1 MADLK
6 DQTIHIRLA
15 GVDAPE
21 AAHFGKPA
29 QEFAQES
36 LAWLKYYIEG
46 RFVYCQLCRKDQY
59 GRIVAHVH
67 WKPRILPGSLAT
79 GKSVPIEMLQHG
91 WAEVYEQSGAE
102 HGQLGVDEFL
112 RVQGEAQTAKRGIWK
127 YGLKRESAADYKKR
141 YASGDTSKPVL
152 VKTKDSMDKTE
163 GTTQAE
169 ASTQSVPLRAT
180 AASRPVASRAGAHI
194 DATDATALKSLF
206 SFHHHGRRCTMG
218 VAGQEQTPKKPV
230 RASRVLAAL
239 DNPGF
244 FASQAPAAASL
255 PPATPLLSGTKRPF
269 DTPGASGSGSQKRTR
284 RPGYER
290 ENTPSGVETSVTQMT
305 MLVGASQGG
314 FRLNYDQEGGLLPL
328 DLGGEDQQM
337 RLAEF
342 VTRSIDNSAN
352 GVSVKAAME
361 KLGLRNKRDL
371 LPGMEVR
378 LLPHQIL
385 GVAWMMNQERVSP
398 HKGGILADEMGLGKT
413 VQMIATMAINLPEPE
428 DKHRTTLVVV
438 PAALLQQWK
447 DELLTK
453 TNGIF
458 SVHIHH
464 GKDKLKS
471 VSALSKKDVIITTY
485 HTLCGDFTIPSG
497 IESED
502 EMEYLMDNGG
512 LLSQMK
518 WYRVI
523 ADESQFIRNRR
534 TRSSKA
540 VAMLRAKY
548 RWCLTGTP
556 VTNTLVWKDFNEYI
570 AKEQLRDAPLAGL
583 RAQEILKPL
592 LLRRTKDAEIEGEPL
607 LQLPEKHIELE
618 YLEFSD
624 EERQLYDSFE
634 GRAQTQINRFL
645 RDGSLLKNTS
655 VVLEQAQGFEDPTM
669 LVASDAEKEVARASK
684 LMGPEWVT
692 QVKKRFMARARMAQ
706 LDFSDDME
714 QDEEATCPKC
724 GDFFMEGSGRL
735 LACGHELCNDC
746 LLALRTERMEVNEE
760 FGNGDE
766 KENMR
771 VEKEFEAAALKGLRP
786 CPTCKKMQ
794 DLSPAHVFL
803 SQAFEPLRDDPM
815 SRVVKKEPIIID
827 SDLEMSSSS
836 DEDMPDLSELLAGAA
851 SSSQSSSEK
860 KKESKAKVKGR
871 TVMSDDDDSPM
882 DEDNDLHNTMDKIR
896 GKRVQKSKAPADDD
910 SDDDG
915 PRQVPAYMVNTW
927 RRGDDNLEPSTK
939 MMALINHLQ
948 EWEVTGDKTIV
959 YSQWTSMLDLIET
972 LFQRYGIRSLRYD
985 GKMSRDARELV
996 LSEFRQRG
1004 GPKVILIS
1012 IKCGGVG
1019 LNLVSANRII
1029 NMDLSWNY
1037 ASESQ
1042 AYDRVHR
1049 LGQEKEVFIKRL
1061 IVKNTIE
1068 ERMLRLQDTKTGLAE
1083 AALGEGSG
1091 VKLHKLSVKELKAVR
1106 FSSLRVLVY
1115 ALTRSCVK
1123 LFGMNKDNRP
1133 QAGQQTLDDNQQQ

>member
-1 MADLK
+1 
-6 DQTIHIRLA
+6 
-15 GVDAPE
+15 
-21 AAHFGKPA
+21 
-29 QEFAQES
+29 
-36 LAWLKYYIEG
+36 
-46 RFVYCQLCRKDQY
+46 
-59 GRIVAHVH
+59 
-67 WKPRILPGSLAT
+67 
-79 GKSVPIEMLQHG
+79 
-91 WAEVYEQSGAE
+91 
-102 HGQLGVDEFL
+102 
-112 RVQGEAQTAKRGIWK
+112 
-127 YGLKRESAADYKKR
+127 
-141 YASGDTSKPVL
+141 
-152 VKTKDSMDKTE
+152 
-163 GTTQAE
+163 
-169 ASTQSVPLRAT
+169 
-180 AASRPVASRAGAHI
+180 
-194 DATDATALKSLF
+194 
-206 SFHHHGRRCTMG
+206 
-218 VAGQEQTPKKPV
+218 
-230 RASRVLAAL
+230 
-239 DNPGF
+239 
-244 FASQAPAAASL
+244 
-255 PPATPLLSGTKRPF
+255 
-269 DTPGASGSGSQKRTR
+269 
-284 RPGYER
+284 
-290 ENTPSGVETSVTQMT
+290 
-305 MLVGASQGG
+305 
-314 FRLNYDQEGGLLPL
+314 
-328 DLGGEDQQM
+328 M

-556 VTNTLVWKDFNEYI
+556 VTNTLADIYGFLRFGRFRPWNVWKDFNEYI

-655 VVLEQAQGFEDPTM
+655 VVLVMILRLRQLSCHPHLILEQAQGFEDPTM

-692 QVKKRFMARARMAQ
+692 QVGRILNHDRFMARARMAQ

-714 QDEEATCPKC
+714 QDEEATCPRC

-803 SQAFEPLRDDPM
+803 SQAFEPLRDDVRAANRRSRAARRAVSQPM